1 MPGSP
6 AACTASAPHIKMTDP
21 IRNRIGVL
29 CPKYFGAVNCSL
41 AYRHFFPLSVLFFP
55 IVERLSI
62 HFVNSGVCDFHV
74 ARLSSQKEIDVISL
88 AVGRFHIDA
97 GEVLSAAQV
106 GEPVVVHPYQVEG
119 EIVALMV
126 HVKLSVA

>member
-6 AACTASAPHIKMTDP
+6 AACIASGPARKMMDA

-29 CPKYFGAVNCSL
+29 CPECFWAVIRWL

-62 HFVNSGVCDFHV
+62 HLMDGGVCDFHV
-74 ARLSSQKEIDVISL
+74 ARLSSKKEINVVSL
-88 AVGRFHIDA
+88 AVGGFHIHA
-97 GEVLSAAQV
+97 GEVFSAAEV

-119 EIVALMV
+119 EIVAL
-126 HVKLSVA
+126 